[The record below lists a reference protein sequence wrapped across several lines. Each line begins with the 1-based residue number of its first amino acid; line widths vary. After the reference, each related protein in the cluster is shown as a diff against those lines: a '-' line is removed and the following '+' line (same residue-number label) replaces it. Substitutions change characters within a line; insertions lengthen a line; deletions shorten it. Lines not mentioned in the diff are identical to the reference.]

1 MADEDLEKQIKSL
14 AEKMDGLE
22 ESMSKVAGPYAQL
35 VDYIERFQKISSSYF
50 KMLGLYQRYGAI
62 SPDLLIPGVKDS
74 ISRDIVKVLFER
86 DGQNIS
92 QITEKPEGYEGH
104 VLEKDSPRT
113 AQGAGGEG
121 RRAVQRVSEI
131 DGILAHGSLCGQ
143 VVRAARTGSRKEK
156 RRAASPETGRHVA
169 GRWSLM
175 LTFLMYWHHA

>member
-1 MADEDLEKQIKSL
+1 MANLMADEDLEKQIKSL

-22 ESMSKVAGPYAQL
+22 QSMSKVAVPYAQL

-92 QITEKPEGYEGH
+92 QITDKLKDMRGTSSRRIVRERLKGLEEKG
-104 VLEKDSPRT
+104 
-113 AQGAGGEG
+113 
-121 RRAVQRVSEI
+121 
-131 DGILAHGSLCGQ
+131 
-143 VVRAARTGSRKEK
+143 VVRAKGSPRSTEYWLTGAYVDKWFELLGLGVGKKSEEPPPPKQDG
-156 RRAASPETGRHVA
+156 A
-169 GRWSLM
+169 
-175 LTFLMYWHHA
+175 